1 MARFL
6 ALRFGGALLT
16 LLLAVTIA
24 ILLTRVAGD
33 PVVNILGLGAP
44 QSQIDALRAE
54 LGFDDPLPVQ
64 WWDHIRGLVRGDLGV
79 SLQTQQPNVDVIGP
93 RLLAS
98 LSLAVSAFM
107 LAVIIGV
114 PLGLMAAW
122 HQDSAVDRLLSA
134 LAVIGQSV
142 PTFWVG
148 LMAILVFAVQLQWL
162 PSGGYGSLSQ
172 LVLPAVVLSLHPMAF
187 MARITRGASVEMMSE
202 PFMMAAT
209 VRGVP
214 QSKVIFRHLLRNV
227 TVPLLSVAG
236 LQVAGLL
243 SGVVTIELVFGWPG
257 MGTLAVQAVQFKDFP
272 LVEAIVV
279 VSALVFVVSNLVV
292 DILYGIVDPR
302 VRTKH

>member
-1 MARFL
+1 
-6 ALRFGGALLT
+6 
-16 LLLAVTIA
+16 
-24 ILLTRVAGD
+24 
-33 PVVNILGLGAP
+33 
-44 QSQIDALRAE
+44 
-54 LGFDDPLPVQ
+54 
-64 WWDHIRGLVRGDLGV
+64 
-79 SLQTQQPNVDVIGP
+79 
-93 RLLAS
+93 
-98 LSLAVSAFM
+98 
-107 LAVIIGV
+107 
-114 PLGLMAAW
+114 MAAW

-134 LAVIGQSV
+134 LALIGQSV

-162 PSGGYGSLSQ
+162 PSGGYGTLSQ

-187 MARITRGASVEMMSE
+187 MARITRSSSVEMMSE

-209 VRGVP
+209 ARGVP
-214 QSKVIFRHLLRNV
+214 QRKVIFRHLLRNV

-243 SGVVTIELVFGWPG
+243 SGVVTVELVFGWPG

-279 VSALVFVVSNLVV
+279 VSALVFVVSNLIV